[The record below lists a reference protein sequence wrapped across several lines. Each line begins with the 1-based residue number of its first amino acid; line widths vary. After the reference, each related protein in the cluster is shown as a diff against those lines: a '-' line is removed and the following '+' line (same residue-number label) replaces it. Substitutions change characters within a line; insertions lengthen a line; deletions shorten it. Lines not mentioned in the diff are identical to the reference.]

1 MPLHHPPPSR
11 GQHTAHLE
19 RPFATESK
27 PMEHV
32 PDTQPVTAEPPSLH
46 LALSPETSAHL
57 HAAAAQIGEPA
68 QVFAEALLAEA
79 LTDYEATL
87 VGIQRGLEEAD
98 LDAFAA
104 QRHALRRRRAPA
116 AA

>member
-1 MPLHHPPPSR
+1 
-11 GQHTAHLE
+11 
-19 RPFATESK
+19 
-27 PMEHV
+27 MEHV

-87 VGIQRGLEEAD
+87 VGIQRGLEAGAAGDEAD